1 MKRFYPVFLAILF
14 FPFCSSRKTSSEQ
27 IYISGGEIALSVQ
40 LDVLKFACERRLYAL
55 ETDTQ
60 PAQNKPRQ
68 AQKIEA
74 MSASEP
80 VYQK

>member
-1 MKRFYPVFLAILF
+1 MKRFYPIFLAILF
-14 FPFCSSRKTSSEQ
+14 FPFCSSRKTASEQ

-55 ETDTQ
+55 EVDTQ
-60 PAQNKPRQ
+60 IAQKKPRQ